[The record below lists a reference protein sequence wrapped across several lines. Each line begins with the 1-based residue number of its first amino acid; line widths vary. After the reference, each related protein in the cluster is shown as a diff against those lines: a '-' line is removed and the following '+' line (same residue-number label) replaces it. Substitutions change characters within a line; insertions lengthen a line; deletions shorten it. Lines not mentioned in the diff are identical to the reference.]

1 MLPIP
6 PHFFGLAQRNGV
18 EPQRKALLG
27 GGAPVRFRD
36 PPASPTR
43 VGGATRPLRC
53 PLRGRIESLA
63 ATARGLGWQKSSPVK
78 VFCPAFLQKSGRGPG
93 AEPLAARRSARNAP
107 YAHKAQE
114 GVKGGTL
121 AGGSPF
127 AGGPRRPQPVRF
139 TDARSHPTPGGGGT
153 PPLRGDWRN
162 VVRSAVDEGKGRR
175 GRRPL
180 RVLAGRAVCRVIYC
194 KIIPRPGGRTV
205 VRLAETIAAGR
216 RGRRPLQG
224 GCASIRPQSFHPVGG
239 VPDTRA
245 EKQNKTAGRLT
256 GCFLR
261 LRAASAHLVEALV

>member
-1 MLPIP
+1 MVVLRVPSGGGGVGAWLGGTRRIAVGCLYLVLLIHPISLVLPKETGWSP
-6 PHFFGLAQRNGV
+6 KEKRLW
-18 EPQRKALLG
+18 G

-63 ATARGLGWQKSSPVK
+63 PRARGLGLAVDWRLK

-93 AEPLAARRSARNAP
+93 AAPLAARRSARNAP
-107 YAHKAQE
+107 CANEAQE

-127 AGGPRRPQPVRF
+127 AGGLRRPQPLRF
-139 TDARSHPTPGGGGT
+139 TDARSYPVPGRGWNPAPTGV
-153 PPLRGDWRN
+153 WRN

-180 RVLAGRAVCRVIYC
+180 RRVGDGPC
-194 KIIPRPGGRTV
+194 
-205 VRLAETIAAGR
+205 AA
-216 RGRRPLQG
+216 
-224 GCASIRPQSFHPVGG
+224 
-239 VPDTRA
+239 
-245 EKQNKTAGRLT
+245 
-256 GCFLR
+256 
-261 LRAASAHLVEALV
+261 